1 MTFEEQISTKEAISK
16 KIDPDF
22 ITTST
27 INRSTTLGHDTPEDD
42 DKEGCSRFSTRLLE
56 EYYKPFQSLV
66 LSGNNFFLAH
76 GNFVSVYDILEGKWV
91 AHIKFKA

>member
-1 MTFEEQISTKEAISK
+1 MTFEEQISTKEAHSK
-16 KIDPDF
+16 EIDPDF
-22 ITTST
+22 ITAPT
-27 INRSTTLGHDTPEDD
+27 ISRSTTLGHDTSEDD
-42 DKEGCSRFSTRLLE
+42 EKGCSRFSTRLVE

-91 AHIKFKA
+91 AHIKFKV